1 MGERTR
7 VVAMSRAQANCCRL
21 LSTSLCKS
29 TEVHGTGGRES
40 VAFLRRWVLLST
52 ARLQEV
58 VTRSFS
64 LARPSLAALFF
75 VCSQARRGGSRG
87 GARGEAATAPT
98 AICSGVV
105 GGRRYYEEGS
115 HGAQVVFFF
124 SIPARLCAFSDS
136 GRWQLRVAA
145 GYGHRARRQGHFG
158 AWVCLLGSWGWFR
171 PLSAVAGPA
180 ELAFLV
186 KALFL
191 NWAYY

>member
-7 VVAMSRAQANCCRL
+7 VVVMSRAQANCCRL

-115 HGAQVVFFF
+115 HGAQVVFPPPR
-124 SIPARLCAFSDS
+124 SPRASAPSLTAGGGSCASRLGMDI
-136 GRWQLRVAA
+136 GRAD
-145 GYGHRARRQGHFG
+145 RAISVPGF
-158 AWVCLLGSWGWFR
+158 VC
-171 PLSAVAGPA
+171 
-180 ELAFLV
+180 
-186 KALFL
+186 
-191 NWAYY
+191 

>member
-1 MGERTR
+1 M
-7 VVAMSRAQANCCRL
+7 
-21 LSTSLCKS
+21 
-29 TEVHGTGGRES
+29 
-40 VAFLRRWVLLST
+40 
-52 ARLQEV
+52 
-58 VTRSFS
+58 
-64 LARPSLAALFF
+64 
-75 VCSQARRGGSRG
+75 
-87 GARGEAATAPT
+87 
-98 AICSGVV
+98 V

-115 HGAQVVFFF
+115 HGAQVAFFL
-124 SIPARLCAFSDS
+124 SIPARLGAFSDS

-191 NWAYY
+191 NWA

>member
-1 MGERTR
+1 M
-7 VVAMSRAQANCCRL
+7 
-21 LSTSLCKS
+21 
-29 TEVHGTGGRES
+29 
-40 VAFLRRWVLLST
+40 RRWVLLST

-58 VTRSFS
+58 VTCSFS

-75 VCSQARRGGSRG
+75 VCSQAGRGGSRG
-87 GARGEAATAPT
+87 GARGEAATAQT
-98 AICSGVV
+98 VICSGVV

-115 HGAQVVFFF
+115 HGAKVVFSP
-124 SIPARLCAFSDS
+124 SIPARFCAFSDSGMDS

-158 AWVCLLGSWGWFR
+158 AWVCLSGSWGWFR

-186 KALFL
+186 KKALFL
-191 NWAYY
+191 NWAYPHGSRFA

>member
-7 VVAMSRAQANCCRL
+7 VAVMSRAQASCFRF

-40 VAFLRRWVLLST
+40 VAFLWRWVLLST

-75 VCSQARRGGSRG
+75 VLCSQARRGGSRG

-98 AICSGVV
+98 AICTGVA

-115 HGAQVVFFF
+115 HGAQVAFF
-124 SIPARLCAFSDS
+124 SDPRAPRRL
-136 GRWQLRVAA
+136 L
-145 GYGHRARRQGHFG
+145 
-158 AWVCLLGSWGWFR
+158 
-171 PLSAVAGPA
+171 
-180 ELAFLV
+180 
-186 KALFL
+186 
-191 NWAYY
+191 